1 MPGWISKARMC
12 LSRAARSPAASWRA
26 CVPILLEKPNLLFL
40 DEPTNHLDIYTRE
53 HLGEALRAYEGTL
66 CFYVTHDRYLMN
78 SLGCPVLYLED
89 GTATLY
95 ADYDAMMRRDTSMP
109 VQKKEEKAKTCVG
122 QRAAAQ
128 KSAAAPGN
136 QSRGG

>member
-1 MPGWISKARMC
+1 MSIWAK
-12 LSRAARSPAASWRA
+12 
-26 CVPILLEKPNLLFL
+26 
-40 DEPTNHLDIYTRE
+40 
-53 HLGEALRAYEGTL
+53 ALRAYEGTL
-66 CFYVTHDRYLMN
+66 LLVTHDRYLMN

-109 VQKKEEKAKTCVG
+109 AQKKEKKAEKPVGAKNSGV
-122 QRAAAQ
+122 
-128 KSAAAPGN
+128 KSTAAPGN

>member
-1 MPGWISKARMC
+1 M
-12 LSRAARSPAASWRA
+12 
-26 CVPILLEKPNLLFL
+26 
-40 DEPTNHLDIYTRE
+40 DIYTRE

-66 CFYVTHDRYLMN
+66 LLVTHDRYLMN

-109 VQKKEEKAKTCVG
+109 VQKKEEKAEKPVWGKEQRRKKAQLRQEIKAVEDELESCV
-122 QRAAAQ
+122 
-128 KSAAAPGN
+128 
-136 QSRGG
+136 